1 MIKEACVEN
10 IGEAIAAEKAGA
22 SRVELCDNLSVG
34 GTTPSYA
41 TIKFCKQQLHI
52 PFLVMIRPRGGD
64 FVYNKLEFELMK
76 EDVLVCK
83 LLGAD
88 GVVFGLLNP
97 DHTIDLKR
105 TRELVDYAKPM
116 QVTFHKAFDEVA
128 NPIATMESLI
138 EVGVDR
144 ILTSGTKAT
153 ALEGQAV
160 LNELILKSNNRI
172 KIVVAGN
179 VTDSNLEKV
188 RQLIPSSEFHGRKIV
203 SME

>member
-22 SRVELCDNLSVG
+22 SRIELCDNLTVG

-64 FVYNKLEFELMK
+64 FVYSKLEFELMK
-76 EDVLVCK
+76 EDILVCK

-97 DHTIDLKR
+97 DRTIDLKR

-116 QVTFHKAFDEVA
+116 QVTFHKAFDEVS
-128 NPIATMESLI
+128 NPVAAMESLI
-138 EVGVDR
+138 DAGVDR
-144 ILTSGTKAT
+144 ILSSGTKAT

-172 KIVVAGN
+172 KIVVAGS
-179 VTDSNLEKV
+179 VTDSNLEKI

-203 SME
+203 PTK

>member
-105 TRELVDYAKPM
+105 TRELVEYAKPM

-128 NPIATMESLI
+128 NPVASMESLI
-138 EVGVDR
+138 EVGIDR